1 MDIVISFMFLSATRT
16 AVCLFRVILCK
27 Y

>member
-1 MDIVISFMFLSATRT
+1 MDIVTIFMFLLATQT